1 VGTSYYNSP
10 IWIRSPTP
18 ITHIRYHG
26 IAVKGTF
33 QGTLHHLLSCGGLTQ
48 CPVNENEVSLSNE
61 NEILLLELLVTR
73 PRVTTKR

>member
-1 VGTSYYNSP
+1 LYFT
-10 IWIRSPTP
+10 
-18 ITHIRYHG
+18 IRYHG

-33 QGTLHHLLSCGGLTQ
+33 LGTLHQLLNPGVLTQ

-61 NEILLLELLVTR
+61 NETLLLELLVTR